1 MALCELRISRGMRVG
16 PANQDCSERTP
27 TFPDRIASMPCTAAA
42 RPCTVVTQGTL
53 RSTAAVRI
61 S

>member
-1 MALCELRISRGMRVG
+1 MF
-16 PANQDCSERTP
+16 PA
-27 TFPDRIASMPCTAAA
+27 RIASMPWTAAA